1 MNYLDKSRKALYEK
15 LISLGYFKEE
25 DGTVNLG
32 YEDFAANLNDEE
44 MIGLLYRNLLEDG
57 VLKGE
62 DGKETVT
69 EENFRNQFGSI
80 RLPSTPIEQKLYDA
94 VSDLVNDEGF
104 GVHND
109 LFTLG
114 LTSLSAMN
122 LAARIQHEYAVRVTV
137 EQIGQ
142 NPTVAKLAKLVE
154 SGISTDAAHKG
165 NPLF

>member
-1 MNYLDKSRKALYEK
+1 MNYLDKNRKALYEK

-69 EENFRNQFGSI
+69 VENFRNQFGSI

-94 VSDLVNDEGF
+94 VSDLINDEEF
-104 GVHND
+104 GVDYN
-109 LFTLG
+109 LFSLG

-122 LAARIQHEYAVRVTV
+122 LAARIQQDYAVRVTV

-142 NPTVAKLAKLVE
+142 NPTVTGLAKLVE
-154 SGISTDAAHKG
+154 SGISADAVHKG

>member
-44 MIGLLYRNLLEDG
+44 LIGLLYRNLLEDG

-137 EQIGQ
+137 EQISQ

-154 SGISTDAAHKG
+154 SGISTDTAHKG

>member
-44 MIGLLYRNLLEDG
+44 MIGLLFRNLLEDG